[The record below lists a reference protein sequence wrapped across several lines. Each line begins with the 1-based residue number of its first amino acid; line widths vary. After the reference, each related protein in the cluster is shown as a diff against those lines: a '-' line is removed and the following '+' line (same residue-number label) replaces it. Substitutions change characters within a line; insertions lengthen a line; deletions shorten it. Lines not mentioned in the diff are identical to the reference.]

1 MLNKKNIIQL
11 CLKIAGGI
19 ANLIA
24 CGIFYRLLNKVSD
37 KTLTGSQGNNEK
49 VNEIFNVSVQ
59 KIHLIN
65 CSELMRDVGRKIE
78 ESVGPF
84 SS

>member
-1 MLNKKNIIQL
+1 MLKKKNIIQL

-49 VNEIFNVSVQ
+49 VNEIISPKNSFDQLLSTP
-59 KIHLIN
+59 KGY
-65 CSELMRDVGRKIE
+65 RWKY
-78 ESVGPF
+78 
-84 SS
+84 